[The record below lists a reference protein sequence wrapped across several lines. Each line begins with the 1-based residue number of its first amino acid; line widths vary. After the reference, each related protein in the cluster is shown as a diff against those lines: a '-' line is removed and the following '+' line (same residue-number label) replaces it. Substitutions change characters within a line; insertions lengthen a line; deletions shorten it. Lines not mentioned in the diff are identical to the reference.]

1 MFNSCNAL
9 PPTMRGGIMWDF
21 LSRVRDGE
29 GQGLLIEATAGMG
42 RTTVLRSAVKA
53 APGFGLRVLSARARA
68 SESDSEYGVAQQL
81 VSRAYDVLGMEGE
94 SEAKDLYCPFPRGSP
109 LASAEADL
117 HPLLRVL
124 AKDAPVLLAIDDL
137 QWMDQASL
145 KCLGYL
151 MARLENAPV
160 ALVATLAPGEAPRN
174 FVMTEVLAGFQHR
187 LVLAGLSR
195 EETAVLAAEILG
207 APVRPDTVESA
218 LAVSGGN
225 PYLLDALFRDL
236 RLSGPGPATLAP
248 RDIVK
253 HGPVEVAEMLLSR
266 YDRTWPG
273 AEAIA
278 EAVAVLGEAATV
290 PALARL
296 VDADELAVADTV
308 ASLTHAGL
316 LAQDGLAVR
325 FVQPLVRTA
334 TLTRVPPSRRNTLH
348 VRAAHMLYESDAPRE
363 QIAVQIL
370 GSHNEP
376 AQHWT
381 CTVLSDAAREA
392 VERGAYDVACDYLR
406 RGLQECEGQCQGKL
420 LRVLGQI
427 ELSQDPAAAAE
438 YLRRALTLSPDSA
451 ERTGIRIDLAHSL
464 YLLDQ
469 PQDARTVLDE
479 GIADGGA
486 DPQDA
491 PTLRGEQFV
500 LGGLGPLHPY
510 PDADQPLVDPL
521 GTGTVDSARTGTV
534 LSARTGAV
542 LSGSEP
548 PDDSTAEFFRL
559 NSAGLLDQRLR
570 LDLASLLSCCRGEDR
585 LEAVRQAERAL
596 RRPYTGLNERLA
608 ARTVP
613 IQVLAIA
620 DKLDSALAEAD
631 LLVDQATAS
640 CSRTLGAL
648 AYSMRAEVNLRIGN
662 LSRALEDSYRA
673 LELMPLTSPQYWV
686 CTGQAVA
693 AGVGALV
700 ETARTEEAYRLLE
713 RSGLDRRIPE
723 RSSFGPLFFHRAR
736 LRLADGDQEGGLADL
751 LECGARLERA
761 GTFNPAVLAWRSEAA
776 LVYAAR
782 GDRQEARRL
791 VDAELSRARRWGAP
805 RAIGRALRA
814 AGLLAEGRK
823 GEAMLG
829 DAVQVLESSPA
840 RLELA
845 RVLAD
850 LGIQTRRSSRLRDAR
865 DLLRRAL
872 SLAEVCG
879 ATKLEQTVRE
889 ELLVSGARPRRATEV
904 GVDALTPTERR
915 VVLLA
920 ARKNTNREIAASLFV
935 AQRTVELHLSNAYRK
950 LSIAGRP
957 GLAAYA
963 DELQGNAPQER
974 GTEAEQVAPQP
985 ARRTVPEPLSQQ
997 PMQQPPVVAPV
1008 QPPPAPPAS
1017 VVQSHPSAL
1026 VRARRTSPRVGS
1038 ASSRRVR

>member
-1 MFNSCNAL
+1 MMC
-9 PPTMRGGIMWDF
+9 GGMMWDF
-21 LSRVRDGE
+21 FSRVRDGE

-42 RTTVLRSAVKA
+42 RTTELRSAVAA
-53 APGFGLRVLSARARA
+53 APIYGLRVLSARARA
-68 SESDSEYGVAQQL
+68 SESDSDYGVAQQL
-81 VSRAYDVLGMEGE
+81 VSRASDVLGMEYE
-94 SEAKDLYCPFPRGSP
+94 TEEKDPYCPSPRGSP
-109 LASAEADL
+109 LLPVEADL

-124 AKDAPVLLAIDDL
+124 ANDTPVLLAIDDL
-137 QWMDQASL
+137 QWMDQSSL

-174 FVMTEVLAGFQHR
+174 FMMAEVLAGFQHR
-187 LVLAGLSR
+187 LVLTGLSR
-195 EETAVLAAEILG
+195 EQTAVLAAEILG
-207 APVRPDTVESA
+207 APVRADTVESA
-218 LAVSGGN
+218 LAVTGGN

-273 AEAIA
+273 AEPIA

-296 VDADELAVADTV
+296 VEADELAVADTV
-308 ASLTHAGL
+308 ASLTRAGL
-316 LAQDGLAVR
+316 LAQDRPAVR
-325 FVQPLVRTA
+325 FAQPLVRTA
-334 TLTRVPPSRRNTLH
+334 TLTRVPPSRRNALH

-392 VERGAYDVACDYLR
+392 VERGAYDVARDYLR

-438 YLRRALTLSPDSA
+438 YLRRALTLSPDPA

-464 YLLDQ
+464 YLLDR

-479 GIADGGA
+479 GIADGGV
-486 DPQDA
+486 DPQDV

-500 LGGLGPLHPY
+500 LGGLGPLRPHPE
-510 PDADQPLVDPL
+510 PGQAAVA
-521 GTGTVDSARTGTV
+521 SAQ
-534 LSARTGAV
+534 TGAV
-542 LSGSEP
+542 LSESEP
-548 PDDSTAEFFRL
+548 PDDSAAEFFRL
-559 NSAGLLDQRLR
+559 HSADLLDQRLR
-570 LDLASLLSCCRGEDR
+570 LDLASLLSCCRGKDR

-613 IQVLAIA
+613 IQVLATA

-631 LLVDQATAS
+631 RLVDQATAS

-648 AYSMRAEVNLRIGN
+648 AYSMRAEVNLHIGN
-662 LSRALEDSYRA
+662 LSRALEDSYQA
-673 LELMPLTSPQYWV
+673 LELMPLTSPHYWV

-700 ETARTEEAYRLLE
+700 ETARTEEAYHVLE
-713 RSGLDRRIPE
+713 RFRLDRRIPE
-723 RSSFGPLFFHRAR
+723 RSSFGPLFFHRGR

-751 LECGARLERA
+751 LESGVRLERA

-814 AGLLAEGRK
+814 AGLLAEGHK

-872 SLAEVCG
+872 SMAEVCG
-879 ATKLEQTVRE
+879 AAKLEQTVRE

-915 VVLLA
+915 VALLA
-920 ARKNTNREIAASLFV
+920 ARKHTNRQIAASLFV

-950 LSIAGRP
+950 LSITGRP

-963 DELQGNAPQER
+963 DELQGNVPQES
-974 GTEAEQVAPQP
+974 GTEAEAAAPQP
-985 ARRTVPEPLSQQ
+985 ARRAFPEPCAEQ
-997 PMQQPPVVAPV
+997 PV
-1008 QPPPAPPAS
+1008 QPVPQHMPQPVQSVPPVS
-1017 VVQSHPSAL
+1017 VVQSPSSAL
-1026 VRARRTSPRVGS
+1026 VRARRMNPRVES
-1038 ASSRRVR
+1038 ASSRRAR